1 MTTVMHF
8 MTTITFK
15 IPEEVKNTF
24 SKMFGKS
31 QSVIITSLMMQAIK
45 EEKRKREQIQAIE
58 ALLALQPSTLSVTA
72 QDITAAHCKR
82 KR

>member
-24 SKMFGKS
+24 SEMFGKN
-31 QSVIITSLMMQAIK
+31 QNVIITSLMMQAIK
-45 EEKRKREQIQAIE
+45 EEKRKREEIQAID
-58 ALLALQPSTLSVTA
+58 ALSALQPSAFSVTA
-72 QDITAAHCKR
+72 QDITTAHCER